1 MIVAEIKLYIY
12 GVNIKKKIV
21 NMQMTTILWV
31 HRLKLLKRK

>member
-1 MIVAEIKLYIY
+1 MIVVEIKLYIY

-21 NMQMTTILWV
+21 NMQMTTILLV